1 MRQRSGRLAISIALA
16 LAAALFMA
24 ACGGPTRP
32 SRNPGGGNN
41 GGGNQQ
47 PPPNNPP
54 VIDSI
59 TIQGTRA
66 KEPAS
71 FADVAETVAITAKVH
86 DDETAVDQLQYEWT
100 APVGTFSG
108 TGASV
113 TWQAPA
119 TATTPG
125 DVTITLKVLE
135 KYGFPGGPQAF
146 QHDVTGTAKL
156 SLHDSVKEVG
166 DMARQFLLDFSD
178 TNIKDANYIMRN
190 FAEPSKC
197 PEPNE
202 VTDEREQITTHFRYF
217 VMQNFRIGPAAV
229 TVAFGGR
236 CPVDGRRG
244 DACALVPS
252 FWDSIDLRDNAR
264 RSVDGTDIVAAIYS
278 PVDVRWWL
286 CASNYDGHLV
296 QGVGPSFYIR

>member
-1 MRQRSGRLAISIALA
+1 MRRRPVQHSVATVLP
-16 LAAALFMA
+16 LAAALLMA

-32 SRNPGGGNN
+32 SPNPGGGNN

-59 TIQGTRA
+59 TVQGTRV
-66 KEPAS
+66 KEPAN
-71 FADVAETVAITAKVH
+71 FADLGETVAITAKVH
-86 DDETAVDQLQYEWT
+86 DDETAADQLHYEWT
-100 APVGTFSG
+100 AAVGAFSG

-119 TATTPG
+119 TATTPA

-135 KYGFPGGPQAF
+135 KYGSPGGPPTF
-146 QHDVTGTAKL
+146 QHDVTGTATL
-156 SLHDSVKEVG
+156 SLHESVKEVG

-178 TNIKDANYIMRN
+178 TNIRDANYIMRN
-190 FAEPSKC
+190 FAEPAKC

-202 VTDEREQITTHFRYF
+202 VTDERAQVTAHFQNF

-229 TVAFGGR
+229 TIAFGGR
-236 CPVDGRRG
+236 CPVWGRRG

-252 FWDSIDLRDNAR
+252 FWDSIDLRKNLRDT
-264 RSVDGTDIVAAIYS
+264 VDGTDIVAAIYS

-286 CASNYDGHLV
+286 CASNYDGHPV

>member
-1 MRQRSGRLAISIALA
+1 MRRHPGQRAVAAVLP

-32 SRNPGGGNN
+32 SPNPGGGNN

-54 VIDSI
+54 VVDAI
-59 TIQGTRA
+59 TIQGTRV
-66 KEPAS
+66 KEPAN
-71 FADVAETVAITAKVH
+71 FADVGETVAITAKVH
-86 DDETAVDQLQYEWT
+86 DDETAADQLQYEWT
-100 APVGTFSG
+100 AAIGTFSG

-125 DVTITLKVLE
+125 DVMVTLKVVE
-135 KYGFPGGPQAF
+135 KYGFPGGPQTF
-146 QHDVTGTAKL
+146 QHEVTGTAKL

-197 PEPNE
+197 PEPKE
-202 VTDEREQITTHFRYF
+202 VIDEREQVTDHFRYF
-217 VMQNFRIGPAAV
+217 VMQHFRIGPAAV

-236 CPVDGRRG
+236 CPVWGRRG

-252 FWDSIDLRDNAR
+252 FWDSIDLRKNIR
-264 RSVDGTDIVAAIYS
+264 ERVDGTDIVAAIYS

-286 CASNYDGHLV
+286 CASNYDGHPV